1 VKGKSMRMI
10 AILIQRFIIGHVKW
24 GNLRR
29 GVGSNAI
36 DCIKAIGLELR
47 IDVSYRS

>member
-1 VKGKSMRMI
+1 VKGKSRRI
-10 AILIQRFIIGHVKW
+10 NAILIQRFFIGHVKW

-47 IDVSYRS
+47 IDPSYRS